1 MTQLEKVY
9 QFCEG
14 RSGYFTLAEVY
25 EGCPSILCPSVRQL
39 LQKVRDAGLITFVNN
54 KGLYKR

>member
-1 MTQLEKVY
+1 MTQFQEVL

-14 RSGYFTLAEVY
+14 RSGYFTLTEVY
-25 EGCPSILCPSVRQL
+25 EGCPSILCPNVRQL
-39 LQKVRDAGLITFVNN
+39 LQKVRDSGVITFVNN